1 MHPGE
6 DLLRSLRGTEDS
18 LLEVTID
25 SDGTLL
31 IYEAYSQER
40 AGRLVERLSELG
52 VRARVVSS
60 SPCG

>member
-6 DLLRSLRGTEDS
+6 DLLRSLRGTEHS
-18 LLEVTID
+18 LLEVIID

-31 IYEAYSQER
+31 IYEAYSEEGAECLVR
-40 AGRLVERLSELG
+40 RLEDLG

>member
-6 DLLRSLRGTEDS
+6 DLLRSLRGTERS

-40 AGRLVERLSELG
+40 ADRLVQRLADLG